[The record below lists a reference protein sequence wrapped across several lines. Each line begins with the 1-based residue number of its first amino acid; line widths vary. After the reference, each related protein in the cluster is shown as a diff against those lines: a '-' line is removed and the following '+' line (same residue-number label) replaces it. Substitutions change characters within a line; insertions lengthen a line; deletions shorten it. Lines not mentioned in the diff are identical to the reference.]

1 MKNNFTDLSQK
12 RSLGNALIFYIITFL
27 LLLGISMAAGFV
39 GALIFGLEYEGGLR
53 LGVLIAVI
61 ACSYLSFTTASLK
74 GIKNKPGVIALIVI
88 TPVLALFLGGLGGL
102 IPVAALSTFDSSEDT
117 VDPVATGQ
125 RR

>member
-12 RSLGNALIFYIITFL
+12 RSLANALLFYIITFL
-27 LLLGISMAAGFV
+27 LLIGLSMAAGFV
-39 GALIFGLEYEGGLR
+39 GALTFGLEYEGGLR
-53 LGVLIAVI
+53 LGALIAVI

-102 IPVAALSTFDSSEDT
+102 IPVAALSTFDSSEGT